1 MLKMLSLA
9 PLGFSNYD
17 VTEDGQVWS
26 RRKQRF
32 MKLSEHRCRYLF
44 VQLVDDNGVA
54 HNRYIHRLVASMFIP
69 TNDLSLQIDHID
81 GNKHNNH
88 YTNLRWVTNRENA
101 HAAMEIGLMPH
112 AVFEDDMVVHEI
124 CSAIASGESIASIA
138 KRTGYP
144 ASAIYAIRLKRNWTH
159 ISDMYAFPDKRKRI
173 QMPDTTVHQ
182 ICTMIIAGHTD
193 QQISTTVHVPA
204 QLIHRIR
211 IKQNYKHI
219 SDLYF

>member
-26 RRKQRF
+26 RNKQRF
-32 MKLSEHRCRYLF
+32 MKLAEHRCKYFF
-44 VQLVDDNGVA
+44 VQLVDDNGIS
-54 HNRYIHRLVASMFIP
+54 HNRYVHRLVASMFIP
-69 TNDLSLQIDHID
+69 TNDPSLQIDHID

-101 HAAMEIGLMPH
+101 HAAMANGLMPH
-112 AVFEDDMVVHEI
+112 AVFDDAAVHEI
-124 CSAIASGESIASIA
+124 CRAIASGESVASIA
-138 KRTGYP
+138 KKTGYP

-159 ISDMYAFPDKRKRI
+159 ISDMYTFPDKRKRI
-173 QMPDTTVHQ
+173 QTPDTSVHQ
-182 ICTMIIAGHTD
+182 ICKLILDGYAD
-193 QQISTTVHVPA
+193 NQISNITHVPTI
-204 QLIHRIR
+204 LVHRIR
-211 IKQNYKHI
+211 VKQNYKHI

>member
-32 MKLSEHRCRYLF
+32 MKLSEHRCKYLF
-44 VQLVDDNGVA
+44 VQLVDDNGLA
-54 HNRYIHRLVASMFIP
+54 HNRYVHRLVASMFIP
-69 TNDLSLQIDHID
+69 TDDPSLQIDHID

-101 HAAMEIGLMPH
+101 HAAMANGLMPH
-112 AVFEDDMVVHEI
+112 AVFDDAAVHEI
-124 CSAIASGESIASIA
+124 CKAIASGESVASIA
-138 KRTGYP
+138 KKTGYP

-159 ISDMYAFPDKRKRI
+159 ISDMYTFPDKRKRI
-173 QMPDTTVHQ
+173 QTPDITVHQ
-182 ICTMIIAGHTD
+182 ICRLILDGYAD
-193 QQISTTVHVPA
+193 NQISNITHVPTI
-204 QLIHRIR
+204 LIHRIR
-211 IKQNYKHI
+211 VKQNYKHI